1 MTGTAVLEREIKTQ
15 DGSELSKE
23 EREHAR
29 NMSANY
35 DFLRYSN
42 SAAWTSSDVRE
53 KEREELKEKLSAYN
67 PTKERLAS
75 YTAAPSAPAR
85 NHELFANYTYQDG
98 ELLVKDPETDV
109 LTPVFQDA
117 VVAEPAYTDE
127 VYLAPEMSTAVEES
141 TEDDALPTRRTMETV
156 IRPAAAVEEVTIT
169 DSKAGVASK
178 SAISAKLK
186 IILASVITAIVLAIV
201 LICVNTSLLSSLDS
215 DITNLRGRAAEE
227 QATYETL
234 REESNLYTDPDS
246 DIVAEWA
253 ESNGM
258 SK

>member
-15 DGSELSKE
+15 DGRELSKE

-53 KEREELKEKLSAYN
+53 KEREELKDKLSSYN
-67 PTKERLAS
+67 PTQERIAA
-75 YTAAPSAPAR
+75 YTATPSAPAR
-85 NHELFANYTYQDG
+85 NHDLFANYSYQNG
-98 ELLVKDPETDV
+98 ELLVKDPETDTM
-109 LTPVFQDA
+109 TPVFQDR
-117 VVAEPAYTDE
+117 VVAKPTYTDDAFE
-127 VYLAPEMSTAVEES
+127 ATGTSTAIEES
-141 TEDDALPTRRTMETV
+141 VEDDALPTRRTMETV

-169 DSKAGVASK
+169 DTKTGLGTAA
-178 SAISAKLK
+178 AISAKLK

-201 LICVNTSLLSSLDS
+201 LICVNTSLISSLDS
-215 DITNLRGRAAEE
+215 DISNLRGRAAEE
-227 QATYETL
+227 QSTYETL
-234 REESNLYTDPDS
+234 REESDLYTAPDS